1 MGLLMNTAHGTIQLH
16 TGGWTVT
23 CVVWTV
29 TSVGGGF
36 GALWHEQ
43 SSGWQQTCQDGLYF
57 KPKVETTKIRLSH
70 LFSRAIP
77 SGPVLGVIAGDCSP
91 LGESRALNVGV
102 AVSPSNDC
110 SKLLTSSRSFSL
122 PSTLG

>member
-1 MGLLMNTAHGTIQLH
+1 MNTTHGAIQLH

-43 SSGWQQTCQDGLYF
+43 NVNLAANMSGWTVF
-57 KPKVETTKIRLSH
+57 ETK
-70 LFSRAIP
+70 
-77 SGPVLGVIAGDCSP
+77 G
-91 LGESRALNVGV
+91 
-102 AVSPSNDC
+102 
-110 SKLLTSSRSFSL
+110 
-122 PSTLG
+122 